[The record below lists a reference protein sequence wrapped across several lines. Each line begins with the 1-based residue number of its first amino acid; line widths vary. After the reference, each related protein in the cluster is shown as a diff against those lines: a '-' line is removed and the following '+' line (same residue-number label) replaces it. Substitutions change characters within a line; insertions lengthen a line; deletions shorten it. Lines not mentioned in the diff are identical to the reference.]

1 MGEFV
6 KMSKQELAMMVNTLK
21 RLDVRGF
28 ESMDMLVGMVAFLN
42 DAMGKAQE
50 NKEAPEG

>member
-1 MGEFV
+1 M
-6 KMSKQELAMMVNTLK
+6 MNKQELSMMVNTLK
-21 RLDVRGF
+21 KLDVRGF

-42 DAMGKAQE
+42 DAMGRTQE

>member
-42 DAMGKAQE
+42 DAMGRETE
-50 NKEAPEG
+50 NTPEG